1 MSGPITG
8 SPNLGRQA
16 VTQCAIRLLIPVS
29 RAVRHRRFTSD
40 RVTGSMTQKRL
51 AACSVAALLA
61 GLLVIPPARADTS
74 PTSRSEARLA
84 RALEGR
90 VSGKPVDCLNQRD
103 IRSSQIIDRTAILY
117 ETSGGTLYLNRPDAG
132 QSSLRRGDVLVTDTH
147 SHRLCSIDVVH
158 LYDTA
163 SWMPTGVVFL
173 GEFVPYRK
181 LRARR

>member
-117 ETSGGTLYLNRPDAG
+117 EPAAARSISTVPTPGKARCAG
-132 QSSLRRGDVLVTDTH
+132 VT
-147 SHRLCSIDVVH
+147 C
-158 LYDTA
+158 
-163 SWMPTGVVFL
+163 W
-173 GEFVPYRK
+173 
-181 LRARR
+181 